1 MSNPKTF
8 IFVSI
13 DGMTDPL
20 GQSQVLPYLVG
31 LAKKGNTIGIVSC
44 EKKENWDLNSQLI
57 KEILTDAN
65 ISWSYCFYKT
75 GKPFISQLQNYLS
88 LKKIVVK
95 EIKKNNE
102 NTILHCRSYLP
113 GLIGL
118 STKKKFNTGF
128 IFDMRG
134 FWADE
139 RIEGGIWNKNN
150 IIGSYLYSYFKKKEK
165 ELLMNADHIISL
177 TTKAKETILDWKLG
191 NDSSK
196 ISVIPCC
203 ADLHHFSKEN
213 INATKLNSIQE
224 KFPQLKNKFVL
235 SYVGSLGTWYM
246 ADEMLAF
253 FKILSTKTDA
263 FFLIITKDNP
273 NLIHDAAKKARV
285 DLDKLVLISS
295 SRIDIPYY
303 ISLSSA
309 SLFFIK
315 PTFSKSASS
324 PTKMGEL
331 LSMGIPIITNTG
343 IGDVDAIIKETRCGV
358 LINEFNNQD
367 YENAIDDLLENISI
381 YKNNTVG
388 TANSYFSLNDGI
400 EKYSAIY
407 QTFK

>member
-358 LINEFNNQD
+358 LINEFNNQHSCGC
-367 YENAIDDLLENISI
+367 ACGL
-381 YKNNTVG
+381 
-388 TANSYFSLNDGI
+388 
-400 EKYSAIY
+400 
-407 QTFK
+407 